1 MNIIVVG
8 GAGAMGSV
16 WASRLHRAGHE
27 VTILDVSAPAIAAI
41 NRDGLIV
48 RNVPG
53 VDETFPIRAT
63 NDAATIGICD
73 AAVVFTKSQ
82 HTRSAAELMA
92 PAIGPESVVV
102 SLQNG
107 WGNEEQLAERFSP
120 EQIVMGVTYHSAL
133 MVAPGHAAHMLELGP
148 TYLGPFVDGG
158 SLAGAEAIAAAMNAG
173 GIRTTV
179 TAAAKAEVWKK
190 LVLNSAVLAVTGLTR
205 LRTGALMQHE
215 ELMLI
220 ADQLTRES
228 VGIGRAMGIA
238 VDLDERVAAIRNVWA
253 QGGRNKTSMMQDVE
267 AQRLTEIDAV
277 NGAVVREA
285 TKLNLDAPLNRM
297 MAALIHGLEAS
308 WSAE

>member
-1 MNIIVVG
+1 VNIIVVG

-48 RNVPG
+48 RNVQG

-63 NDAATIGICD
+63 NDAASIGICD

-133 MVAPGHAAHMLELGP
+133 MVAPGHAAHMLESGP

-158 SLAGAEAIAAAMNAG
+158 SLAGAEAIAGAMNAG

-220 ADQLTRES
+220 ADQLTGES
-228 VGIGRAMGIA
+228 VEIGQAMGIA

-285 TKLNLDAPLNRM
+285 GRLGLDAPLNRM

>member
-1 MNIIVVG
+1 MNIVVVG

-16 WASRLHRAGHE
+16 WASHLHRAGHE

-48 RNVPG
+48 RNVQG

-63 NDAATIGICD
+63 NDAASIGICD

-82 HTRSAAELMA
+82 HTQAAATLMA
-92 PAIGPESVVV
+92 PAVGPESAIV

-133 MVAPGHAAHMLELGP
+133 MVAPGHAAHMLESGP
-148 TYLGPFVDGG
+148 TYLGPFLDGG
-158 SLAGAEAIAAAMNAG
+158 ALAGAEAIAAAMNAG

-179 TAAAKAEVWKK
+179 TATAKAEVWKK

-228 VGIGRAMGIA
+228 VGIGQAMGIP

-267 AQRLTEIDAV
+267 AQRLTEVDAV

-285 TKLNLDAPLNRM
+285 ARLGLEAPLNRM